1 MSAAFSLHRRK
12 NSPYWFVSFRTPDPN
27 KPGEAIQRTRSTK
40 QVKKSEAERAAR
52 AIVETTLTAEK
63 ADTATGREIAAIV
76 AEAAVKAEANKLN
89 LAVGRELIRKML
101 IAVGAGVLHSY
112 TVREW
117 MNAWLAGKTEET
129 AKPGKSAKGYS
140 PATYARY
147 SANVKQ
153 FLAMIPEGKAE
164 TDLSLLTSE
173 DVRQFRD
180 TLRADGR
187 TAATVN
193 DAVKAIRTALNAA
206 RREGLVVVNVA
217 EAVTMLAEAETIRKT
232 FAAED
237 VRRIVEASEGD
248 WRGVI
253 LFGFFTGASLTDITN
268 LHWRQIDIEAG
279 TMTYARKKS
288 DVPVVM
294 PLHPELAAWLLAQ
307 PSADDGEAFLFST
320 LAGMRAGGRT
330 GLSSQFNALV
340 EKAGIDGG
348 EEAPEGKAGYTRR
361 ALSFHSLRHSFNSAL
376 ANAGVSTEIRQAL
389 AGHSSAAMNENY
401 THREVSLLRA
411 AVDLLPGLPKAEGP
425 KGKSRTMK
433 RKTRP

>member
-1 MSAAFSLHRRK
+1 MAAFSLRK
-12 NSPYWFVSFRTPDPN
+12 PSNSAFWNVHFRLPDPE
-27 KPGEAIQRTRSTK
+27 KPGAFRQCTRSTK
-40 QVKKSEAERAAR
+40 QKSKTEAKKAAASIVAAAEGVAGAG
-52 AIVETTLTAEK
+52 T
-63 ADTATGREIAAIV
+63 DTGRKIAAIV
-76 AEAAVKAEANKLN
+76 NEAARKAEAGKLN
-89 LAVGRELIRKML
+89 LAEGRELIRKML
-101 IAVGAGVLHSY
+101 LAVGAGELRSY

-117 MNAWLAGKTEET
+117 MESWLAGKTETT
-129 AKPGKSAKGYS
+129 AKPGKTGKGYS

-164 TDLSLLTSE
+164 ADLSLLTAD

-180 TLRADGR
+180 TLRAEGR

-193 DAVKAIRTALNAA
+193 DALKAIRTALNEA
-206 RREGLVVVNVA
+206 RTEGLIVVNVA
-217 EAVTMLAEAETIRKT
+217 ESKKLLLAEAAPIRKT

-237 VRRIVEASEGD
+237 VRRIVEVAEGD
-248 WRGVI
+248 WRGVV

-268 LHWRQIDIEAG
+268 LRWQQINLDDG
-279 TMTYARKKS
+279 TMSYARRKTG
-288 DVPVVM
+288 VPVVV
-294 PLHPELAAWLLAQ
+294 PLHPELAAWLLEQ
-307 PSADDGEAFLFST
+307 PSADDGEAFLFTT

-348 EEAPEGKAGYTRR
+348 EEEPEGEAGYTRR

-376 ANAGVSTEIRQAL
+376 ANAGVSTELRQAL

-401 THREVSLLRA
+401 THRELSLLRS
-411 AVDLLPGLPKAEGP
+411 AVDLLPGLPETEIP
-425 KGKSRTMK
+425 KGKEGGR
-433 RKTRP
+433 